1 LRGRATGRAFAKGES
16 INMNMLIAQETGKF
30 TPVNG
35 IFHDILTFLY
45 FLPHQIGSALLK
57 LLQSV
62 FPRVAFPDSLIDP
75 VGFLVILTLFMALI
89 SISKRIAWII
99 VSIGWILL
107 AIRILM
113 LFFKI
118 G

>member
-1 LRGRATGRAFAKGES
+1 
-16 INMNMLIAQETGKF
+16 MNSLIAQETAKF
-30 TPVNG
+30 TPLNG

-45 FLPHQIGSALLK
+45 FLPHQIGSALIK
-57 LLQSV
+57 LFQSI
-62 FPRVAFPDSLIDP
+62 FPGVVFPDSLIDP
-75 VGFLVILTLFMALI
+75 LGFLVILTLFMVLI

-113 LFFKI
+113 LFFRI